1 VSAALSPDRPI
12 LIVDDEQ
19 QAVVDL
25 SERLKANGLP
35 NVLGCLEATRAV
47 EMAGDQEPSVV
58 LLDLL
63 MPELPGEKLLAEL
76 RRLFPHLPVIVITA
90 LGEVDTAVAC
100 MKSGAVDYLV
110 KPVEDTR
117 LLSAVRHALDLRRL
131 ERDYRHLK
139 EKLFRPG
146 LASPQAFAAL
156 LTRSPA
162 MQGIFQYV
170 ETIARNP
177 EPILLTGETGVGKNL
192 LARAIHAASG
202 RAGKYVEVNTS
213 GLDDLMF
220 ADTLFGHHK
229 NAWTG
234 ALEARPGMIQQA
246 SGGTLLLDEIG
257 DLSIA
262 AQIKL
267 LDLLDTGNYYPAG
280 SDLPRHG
287 DARFIVA
294 TNRDLEALLRD
305 GKFRLDLYFRLST
318 YSIRLPPLR
327 ERVED
332 LPLLLGHFLE
342 KAARKADRQV
352 PSLPAGLLDLLA
364 KYPFPGNVRELDH
377 LVRDALA
384 RTAANELSAAPF
396 LERTG
401 RNLAGRAEPPAR
413 LAFPDRLPTL
423 EQATEML
430 IEEALRR
437 ARGNQSA
444 AARFLGIS
452 HQALSKRLKNR
463 QPKDR

>member
-1 VSAALSPDRPI
+1 VSAALFPDRPI
-12 LIVDDEQ
+12 LIVDDEP

-35 NVLGCLEATRAV
+35 NVLGCREATRVV
-47 EMAGDQEPSVV
+47 EMARSQEPSVV

-63 MPELPGEKLLAEL
+63 LPELSGEKLLAEL

-90 LGEVDTAVAC
+90 LGEVDTAVSC

-117 LLSAVRHALDLRRL
+117 LLSAVRRALDLRRL

-146 LASPQAFAAL
+146 LAAPQAFAPL

-170 ETIARNP
+170 ETVARNP

-192 LARAIHAASG
+192 LARAIHAAGG
-202 RAGKYVEVNTS
+202 RPGEYVEVNTG
-213 GLDDLMF
+213 GLDDQVF
-220 ADTLFGHHK
+220 ADTLFGHLK
-229 NAWTG
+229 GAFTG
-234 ALEARPGMIQQA
+234 ATEARPGRIQQA
-246 SGGTLLLDEIG
+246 SSGTLLLDEIG
-257 DLSIA
+257 DLSA
-262 AQIKL
+262 VSQTKL
-267 LDLLDTGNYYPAG
+267 LELLDTGSYYPLG
-280 SDLPRHG
+280 SDLPRRS
-287 DARFIVA
+287 DARFLVA
-294 TNRDLEALLRD
+294 TNRDLEALLRE
-305 GKFRLDLYFRLST
+305 GKFRMDLSFRLST

-332 LPLLLGHFLE
+332 LPLLLDHFLE
-342 KAARKADRQV
+342 AAARKADRQS

-364 KYPFPGNVRELDH
+364 GYPFPGNIRELDH

-384 RTAANELSAAPF
+384 RTTGNQLSAAPF

-401 RNLAGRAEPPAR
+401 KNLAPCAEPPAR

-423 EQATEML
+423 GQAAEML
-430 IEEALRR
+430 IDEALRR

-444 AARFLGIS
+444 AARYLGIS